1 MILIIGPLY
10 AGKHRYVQETYR
22 LTEEEWRGQ
31 VYADVQNLAKSP
43 CDLEELADELSRYSF
58 VLFTEMG
65 SGIVPIDPQERL
77 WREQAGRLSCLLAQR
92 ADRVVRIFCGLPT
105 VLKGEN

>member
-1 MILIIGPLY
+1 MLYRFLTYVNSTSSQTTYANIAYYISNNFSKII
-10 AGKHRYVQETYR
+10 HM
-22 LTEEEWRGQ
+22 
-31 VYADVQNLAKSP
+31 N
-43 CDLEELADELSRYSF
+43 LEELADELSRYSF

-65 SGIVPIDPQERL
+65 SGIVPIDPHERL

-92 ADRVVRIFCGLPT
+92 AERVVRIFCGLPT